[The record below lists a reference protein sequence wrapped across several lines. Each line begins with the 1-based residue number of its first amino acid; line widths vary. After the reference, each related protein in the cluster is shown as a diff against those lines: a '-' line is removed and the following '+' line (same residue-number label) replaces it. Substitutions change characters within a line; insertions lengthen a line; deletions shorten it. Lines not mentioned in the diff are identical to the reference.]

1 MPWRLENN
9 QIEILKKNIII
20 KSKNLIDRFINKLG
34 SVEESISELEHR
46 YEKIIQRNKESKFER
61 TIKSQRS
68 YYLGMTYI

>member
-1 MPWRLENN
+1 MENN

-46 YEKIIQRNKESKFER
+46 YEKIIQRNKDSKFER

-68 YYLGMTYI
+68 YYLGMTYV